1 MAPQT
6 IIDRQEHLEQL
17 GAFFRKLEQP
27 LKEVAASQGISLSQ
41 LHAAVS
47 AECVQCGIV
56 VPGEVLFALA
66 ETPAQD
72 TGAPD
77 AKVSRLRQ
85 GYCARRGCDSYYY
98 RITFSDLTGVNW
110 QSALA
115 AADVLGDVPAPEPE
129 LPAAV
134 EGRAPVPPWRLALT
148 ACLAASVLLLFLG
161 WRQWY
166 RGGTIPLVREAE
178 YFEVDRF
185 PQPEP

>member
-1 MAPQT
+1 MAPQLN
-6 IIDRQEHLEQL
+6 IDRQEHLEQL
-17 GAFFRKLEQP
+17 SSFFWKLDQP
-27 LKEVAASQGISLSQ
+27 LKGLAASQSISLSQ

-66 ETPAQD
+66 EPPAQE

-77 AKVSRLRQ
+77 AKASRLRQ

-98 RITFSDLTGVNW
+98 RITFSDLPGVDW

-115 AADVLGDVPAPEPE
+115 AADVLGDAPGPEPD
-129 LPAAV
+129 PSAAD
-134 EGRAPVPPWRLALT
+134 ESSAPIRHWRLALT
-148 ACLAASVLLLFLG
+148 AFLAASVLLLFLG

-166 RGGTIPLVREAE
+166 RGGTLPFVREAE
-178 YFEVDRF
+178 QFEVDRF
-185 PQPEP
+185 AQPEP